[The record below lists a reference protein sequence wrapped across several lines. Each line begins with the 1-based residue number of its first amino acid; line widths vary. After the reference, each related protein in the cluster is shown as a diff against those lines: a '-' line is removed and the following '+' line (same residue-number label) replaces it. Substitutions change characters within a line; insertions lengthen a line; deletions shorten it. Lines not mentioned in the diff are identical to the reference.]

1 MRLISYQEATI
12 MRKRLEQPSFIFL
25 LLVVSL
31 LFIMLMRPFWGAI
44 FWACAI
50 AIIFNPMQKGIIR
63 KIGNKPNRVALLTLL
78 LCLVIVILPIMMISA
93 SFIQEGLS
101 LYQRLDKGEINPSQW
116 LEQIRN
122 AFPFIP
128 EILDRF
134 GIDFSKIRE
143 TISES
148 AMSGS
153 KFMAEKVLGAG
164 QITFS
169 FVISAAMMI
178 YLTFFLLRDGK
189 QITELIIKALPLGDE
204 RERKLFTKFAEVVR
218 ATVKGNIVVAIVQ
231 GSLGG
236 FIFWALS
243 IPGPLLWG
251 VVMAFL
257 SLLPAVG
264 ASLVWLPVAIY
275 LYATGEALSATILI
289 AFGAIVIGLADNV
302 LRPLLVGRETK
313 LPDYLVLFSTLGGI
327 SLMGINGFV
336 IGPLVAALFL
346 AVWDI
351 FMREFNN
358 QDPERIIEAEQGGL
372 EIEDED
378 EDKK

>member
-1 MRLISYQEATI
+1 
-12 MRKRLEQPSFIFL
+12 MRKRLEQPAFILL

-31 LFIMLMRPFWGAI
+31 LFVMLMRPFWGAI

-50 AIIFNPMQKGIIR
+50 TIIFNPMQKWLTR
-63 KIGNKPNRVALLTLL
+63 RLGNKPNRVALLTLFI
-78 LCLVIVILPIMMISA
+78 CMVIVVLPIIFISMT
-93 SFIQEGLS
+93 FIQEGLS
-101 LYQRLDKGEINPSQW
+101 LYQRLDKGEVNPTHW

-122 AFPFIP
+122 AFPAVF
-128 EILDRF
+128 ELMNRVGLDF
-134 GIDFSKIRE
+134 A
-143 TISES
+143 TIKGAISSS
-148 AMSGS
+148 AVSGS
-153 KFMAEKVLGAG
+153 KLIAEKALGAG

-169 FVISAAMMI
+169 FVINVAMMS

-189 QITELIIKALPLGDE
+189 QLVELLIKALPLGDA

-231 GSLGG
+231 GTLGG
-236 FIFWALS
+236 FILWALS
-243 IPGPLLWG
+243 IPGALLWG

-264 ASLVWLPVAIY
+264 AGLVWLPVAIY
-275 LYATGEALSATILI
+275 LYATGEAIQATILVL
-289 AFGAIVIGLADNV
+289 FGAFVIGLADNV

-346 AVWDI
+346 VVWDI

-358 QDPERIIEAEQGGL
+358 EDPIEVIESYEGGL
-372 EIEDED
+372 EVDDE
-378 EDKK
+378 EQEEKPSALK

>member
-1 MRLISYQEATI
+1 
-12 MRKRLEQPSFIFL
+12 MRKRLEQPAFILL

-31 LFIMLMRPFWGAI
+31 LFVMLMRPFWGAI

-50 AIIFNPMQKGIIR
+50 TIIFNPMQKWLTR
-63 KIGNKPNRVALLTLL
+63 RLGNKPNRVALLTLFI
-78 LCLVIVILPIMMISA
+78 CMVIVVLPIIFISMT
-93 SFIQEGLS
+93 FIQEGLS
-101 LYQRLDKGEINPSQW
+101 LYQRLDKGEVNPTHW

-122 AFPFIP
+122 AFPAVF
-128 EILDRF
+128 ELMNRVGLDF
-134 GIDFSKIRE
+134 A
-143 TISES
+143 TIKGAISSS
-148 AMSGS
+148 AVSGS
-153 KFMAEKVLGAG
+153 KLIAEKALGAG

-169 FVISAAMMI
+169 FVINVAMMS

-189 QITELIIKALPLGDE
+189 QLVELLIKALPLGDA

-231 GSLGG
+231 GTLGG
-236 FIFWALS
+236 FILWALS
-243 IPGPLLWG
+243 IPGALLWG

-264 ASLVWLPVAIY
+264 AGLVWLPVAIY
-275 LYATGEALSATILI
+275 LYATGEAIQATILVL
-289 AFGAIVIGLADNV
+289 FGAFVIGLADNV

-346 AVWDI
+346 VVWDI

-358 QDPERIIEAEQGGL
+358 EDPIEVIESYEGGL
-372 EIEDED
+372 EVDDE
-378 EDKK
+378 EEQEEKPSALK

>member
-1 MRLISYQEATI
+1 
-12 MRKRLEQPSFIFL
+12 MRKRLEQPAFILL

-31 LFIMLMRPFWGAI
+31 LFVMLMRPFWGAI

-50 AIIFNPMQKGIIR
+50 TIIFNPMQKWLTR
-63 KIGNKPNRVALLTLL
+63 RLGNKPNRVALLTLFI
-78 LCLVIVILPIMMISA
+78 CMVIVVLPIIFISMT
-93 SFIQEGLS
+93 FIQEGLS
-101 LYQRLDKGEINPSQW
+101 LYQRLDKGEVNPTHW

-122 AFPFIP
+122 AFPAVF
-128 EILDRF
+128 ELMNRVGLDF
-134 GIDFSKIRE
+134 A
-143 TISES
+143 TIKGAISSS
-148 AMSGS
+148 AVSGS
-153 KFMAEKVLGAG
+153 KLIAEKALGAG

-169 FVISAAMMI
+169 FVINVAMMS

-189 QITELIIKALPLGDE
+189 QLVELLIKALPLGDA

-231 GSLGG
+231 GTLGG
-236 FIFWALS
+236 FILWALS
-243 IPGPLLWG
+243 IPGALLWG

-264 ASLVWLPVAIY
+264 AGLVWLPVAIY
-275 LYATGEALSATILI
+275 LYATGEAIQATILVL
-289 AFGAIVIGLADNV
+289 FGAFVIGLADNV

-346 AVWDI
+346 VVWDI

-358 QDPERIIEAEQGGL
+358 EDPIEVIESYEGGL
-372 EIEDED
+372 EVDDE
-378 EDKK
+378 EQEEKPSTLK